1 MPGLQQ
7 PERKKMANL
16 NKVFLIGNLTRAV
29 ELRFTPSGA
38 AVGSF
43 GLATNRNFT
52 TQAGEKKQE
61 TCFIKIVVWGKQA
74 ETCNQYLAKGSSVF
88 VEGRLIYRSWQG
100 QDGKN
105 KSTLEVRADRVQFLG
120 KVNREQPPTDPA
132 SQELPDA
139 KMPAVEEQI
148 LPEDDF
154 ASQDERDLT

>member
-1 MPGLQQ
+1 
-7 PERKKMANL
+7 MANL

-29 ELRFTPSGA
+29 ELRYVPSGT

-52 TQAGEKKQE
+52 TQSGEKKQE
-61 TCFIKIVVWGKQA
+61 TCFVKIVVWGRQA
-74 ETCNQYLAKGSSVF
+74 ETCNQYLTKGSSVF
-88 VEGRLIYRSWQG
+88 VEGRLIYRLWQG

-120 KVNREQPPTDPA
+120 KVNREQSPADSA

-139 KMPAVEEQI
+139 DKPVVEEQI

-154 ASQDERDLT
+154 ALQDERDLT